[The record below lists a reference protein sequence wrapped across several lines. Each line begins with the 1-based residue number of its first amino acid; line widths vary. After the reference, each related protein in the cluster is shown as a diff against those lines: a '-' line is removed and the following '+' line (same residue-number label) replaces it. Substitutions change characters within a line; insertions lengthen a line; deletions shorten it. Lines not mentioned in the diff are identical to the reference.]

1 VATAI
6 AAPHFDVRKQ
16 MNKVS
21 NPLETKFDQFLELL
35 EALCD
40 YYDRDGKEILALPI
54 STSIRVLVHDK
65 NRSISLLK
73 HLGRKEVSYLS
84 TNLKDRN
91 ESVHLGIV
99 RRINVGVKDGVGGEA
114 KYWPLCDERYLRKP
128 EENKELEFLDWWKG
142 ERVFRSSEHFLTRK
156 DIVLSVANKDGGA
169 HFDSE
174 VEEKYDAFRHA
185 WSGGS
190 SLVGITSGIKR
201 GYDNIPVYPAI
212 RQIAYEL
219 AVTIK
224 RNSNKTLLENAADAS
239 SQS

>member
-1 VATAI
+1 
-6 AAPHFDVRKQ
+6 
-16 MNKVS
+16 MNKVR
-21 NPLETKFDQFLELL
+21 NPLEAKLEQFLELL
-35 EALCD
+35 EALCG
-40 YYDRDGKEILALPI
+40 YYDRDEKEILALPI
-54 STSIRVLVHDK
+54 STSIRVLVHDTK
-65 NRSISLLK
+65 HSISLLT
-73 HLGRKEVSYLS
+73 HLGKKEVNYFS
-84 TNLKDRN
+84 TNLKDEN

-114 KYWPLCDERYLRKP
+114 KYWPLCDERYFGKP
-128 EENKELEFLDWWKG
+128 EENKELKFSDWWEG
-142 ERVFRSSEHFLTRK
+142 ERVFRSSKHFLTRK

-219 AVTIK
+219 DTTIK
-224 RNSNKTLLENAADAS
+224 RNSNKAVDTTP
-239 SQS
+239 